1 MFFRHLWSKFQLCF
15 CLLLGNTLYLKMD
28 GLKSREGS
36 SESFRSFSVNNFK
49 CNALIVNGE
58 KKKEMKESF
67 HWIHLNL

>member
-1 MFFRHLWSKFQLCF
+1 
-15 CLLLGNTLYLKMD
+15 MD